1 MHRKHMDR
9 PDDKECTEGVGSFL
23 CPIFFSIS
31 FSFFPWREKKE
42 IKMFTWWCLKT
53 NCKGTV
59 VSKLGKEQL
68 VKAHRNCLG
77 FSLST
82 VHSGQKIVTNVL
94 KLWTFKIYVATT
106 YTEIVVNSL
115 HGIFIIKTCDIMFE
129 NSSKYQIYV

>member
-1 MHRKHMDR
+1 MVSIEGCHFCKQICNNKVLITLTLLIFRSFGIILHRKHMDR
-9 PDDKECTEGVGSFL
+9 PEDKECTEGVGSFL

-77 FSLST
+77 FSFST
-82 VHSGQKIVTNVL
+82 VHSGQKIRRVFL
-94 KLWTFKIYVATT
+94 KV
-106 YTEIVVNSL
+106 S
-115 HGIFIIKTCDIMFE
+115 
-129 NSSKYQIYV
+129 